1 LKFVDQVRIKVASG
15 HGGSGCV
22 SFRREAYVPKGGPDG
37 GDGGAGGSVIILADS
52 ALNTLLDCQYQQ
64 LYRAKNGGHGRG
76 SKCQGRSAEDLIV
89 KVPAGTQVWDDESGD
104 LVADL
109 DHHSQQVCVAK
120 GGRGGRGN
128 ARFVTSRNRAP
139 RYFQEGEPGEEKL
152 LRLELKL
159 IADLGLVG
167 LPNSGKSTLISKV
180 SNARPKVADYPF
192 TTKVPALGV
201 IRISSQLTMIMADIP
216 GLVEDAHQG
225 AGMGMRFLRHIERT
239 RVLLHLIDPNPILTP
254 SAEERFDIIMKELGS
269 YSPNLLR
276 RPMIAVITKL
286 DLPENGPAAEQLKP
300 WLEAK
305 GMNVLEISAHT
316 GLGIKDLLREAA
328 RLLKQTDNEH
338 ESL

>member
-1 LKFVDQVRIKVASG
+1 M
-15 HGGSGCV
+15 

-37 GDGGAGGSVIILADS
+37 GDGGAGGSVVVQADS
-52 ALNTLLDCQYQQ
+52 SLNTLLDCQYQQ

-76 SKCQGRSAEDLIV
+76 SNCQGRSAPDLVI
-89 KVPAGTQVWDDESGD
+89 KVPAGTQVWDEETGD
-104 LVADL
+104 LIADL
-109 DHHSQQVCVAK
+109 DGENEQVCVAK

-128 ARFVTSRNRAP
+128 ARFATSRNRAP
-139 RYFQEGEPGEEKL
+139 RYYQEGEPGEEKL

-159 IADLGLVG
+159 IADIGLVG
-167 LPNSGKSTLISKV
+167 LPNSGKSTLISRV

-201 IRISSQLTMIMADIP
+201 IRVSPTFSMIMADIP

-225 AGMGMRFLRHIERT
+225 AGMGVRFLRHIERT

-254 SAEERFDIIMKELGS
+254 SAEERFDIIMKELES
-269 YSPNLLR
+269 YSPHLVH
-276 RPMIAVITKL
+276 RPLIAVITKL

-300 WLEAK
+300 VLEAK
-305 GMNVLEISAHT
+305 GFTVYEISSHT
-316 GLGIKDLLREAA
+316 GLGVKDLLREAA
-328 RLLKQTDNEH
+328 RLLKQTDSDH